1 MTLLQ
6 CNKLPGHLTVLEL
19 PRSIQHIPQ
28 DCNAAAEAQAL
39 WFRTHPRQKVRQ
51 LHACRR
57 SIHGYR
63 YQDEFLYECFAA
75 RHANES
81 SSFWQKCR
89 LAPASKGCM
98 AETTARPARR
108 AIVRQQRS
116 TSSPTPA
123 APRKAPAPS
132 KPHAHP
138 HPMGAPDSSGA
149 RRRRAKRASA
159 REPDGNDAPDESGA
173 SRSNRACRLHEG
185 LETCLR
191 QVGAARAPRF
201 RSKTDTTSL
210 PELGSLGVYVGPTPQ
225 QVRARAQSRSTLS
238 ISSRSSLDASHQRGT
253 GALPGPSTGA

>member
-1 MTLLQ
+1 MTVNVRVLTLILCRISMPVSATWLDQHSMIVRSYVRNDEERRMTLLQ

-19 PRSIQHIPQ
+19 PRSLQHIPQ

-138 HPMGAPDSSGA
+138 PSDGRSRFVWGEAPA
-149 RRRRAKRASA
+149 
-159 REPDGNDAPDESGA
+159 
-173 SRSNRACRLHEG
+173 
-185 LETCLR
+185 
-191 QVGAARAPRF
+191 
-201 RSKTDTTSL
+201 
-210 PELGSLGVYVGPTPQ
+210 GVAGFCT
-225 QVRARAQSRSTLS
+225 
-238 ISSRSSLDASHQRGT
+238 
-253 GALPGPSTGA
+253 

>member
-1 MTLLQ
+1 M
-6 CNKLPGHLTVLEL
+6 LTSR
-19 PRSIQHIPQ
+19 PASGRNADSPQ
-28 DCNAAAEAQAL
+28 
-39 WFRTHPRQKVRQ
+39 RQKAASPKQPPARLV
-51 LHACRR
+51 APSCGN
-57 SIHGYR
+57 S
-63 YQDEFLYECFAA
+63 AA
-75 RHANES
+75 RPL
-81 SSFWQKCR
+81 Q
-89 LAPASKGCM
+89 P
-98 AETTARPARR
+98 PPRR
-108 AIVRQQRS
+108 AKRRRQANR
-116 TSSPTPA
+116 TPTP
-123 APRKAPAPS
+123 
-132 KPHAHP
+132 HT
-138 HPMGAPDSSGA
+138 MGAPDSSGA